1 MHHNNLFIQVKVC
14 TSLTNLKTWLIR
26 LNHTDTERQLDEQP
40 IVRLLVMDES
50 LASPQNA
57 NTAPNAPRLGPAS
70 LEDSMSDSGFALPEL
85 SQQADNIDNIQL
97 QPSSNPYPILNS
109 ILFRMYQGG
118 DELEQHL
125 ETQTTH
131 TINYNPNA
139 NPISHAAI
147 LSPRN
152 FDSHSGQS
160 RS

>member
-1 MHHNNLFIQVKVC
+1 
-14 TSLTNLKTWLIR
+14 
-26 LNHTDTERQLDEQP
+26 
-40 IVRLLVMDES
+40 
-50 LASPQNA
+50 
-57 NTAPNAPRLGPAS
+57 
-70 LEDSMSDSGFALPEL
+70 
-85 SQQADNIDNIQL
+85 
-97 QPSSNPYPILNS
+97 
-109 ILFRMYQGG
+109 MYQGG

-147 LSPRN
+147 LSSRN